1 MNEIG
6 FLTELTFT
14 FVIFLQQSQIDEIF
28 REMKAMP
35 PPLTAI
41 VTPRVDLSS
50 HMGNIGR
57 LGVPK
62 YFSQAMLPPLM
73 KPIESPPH
81 TMKVNIVKNEQ

>member
-1 MNEIG
+1 MQN
-6 FLTELTFT
+6 T
-14 FVIFLQQSQIDEIF
+14 QIDDIF
-28 REMKAMP
+28 REMRMAAMP

-50 HMGNIGR
+50 HMGNISR

-62 YFSQAMLPPLM
+62 YFSQTMLPPLM

-81 TMKVNIVKNEQ
+81 KVHFVKT